1 MIYILMFNLPEI
13 KEKQY
18 LLAYIM
24 RVLIY
29 SAKQVKLL
37 SVSKFNL
44 ILFCFLA
51 KLHYVNNSRF
61 QCNFTFEE
69 VSLRII

>member
-1 MIYILMFNLPEI
+1 MNYFLMFNLPEI

-29 SAKQVKLL
+29 SEKQVNLM
-37 SVSKFNL
+37 SKFNL

-69 VSLRII
+69 VFLRIN